1 VVGCTTLLLSLA
13 IVMLYDIRKGDWE
26 FVLVQ
31 SLEEDRYGTPDI
43 GRDMAAL
50 YSRTSF
56 LLTLGGLFLL

>member
-1 VVGCTTLLLSLA
+1 
-13 IVMLYDIRKGDWE
+13 MLYDIRKGDWE